1 MPVKCTKS
9 ESSYMAGCRCD
20 DCRSAHTKR
29 ERERRTEKRQGTA
42 QKSPSARARSG
53 GRGLNWDD
61 ALTRGQI
68 AEARG
73 WEK

>member
-1 MPVKCTKS
+1 LSVKCTKS

-20 DCRSAHTKR
+20 DCRAAHTDR
-29 ERERRTEKRQGTA
+29 ERARRTTKRQETT
-42 QKSPSARARSG
+42 KSPSARARSG